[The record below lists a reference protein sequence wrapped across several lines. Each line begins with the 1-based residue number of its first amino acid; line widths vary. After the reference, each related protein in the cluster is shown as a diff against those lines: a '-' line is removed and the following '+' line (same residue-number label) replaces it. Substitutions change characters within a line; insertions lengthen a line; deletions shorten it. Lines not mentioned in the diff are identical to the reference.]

1 MPKPFSSDLVTPA
14 LTEVADEEE
23 AKENDSQTCVIESDQ
38 YQKLKAKF
46 RALKEHNQREMRTI
60 TEQLSELQAKV
71 QKLEAISVTA
81 NTVTL
86 QMQEQLS
93 NL

>member
-1 MPKPFSSDLVTPA
+1 ML
-14 LTEVADEEE
+14 
-23 AKENDSQTCVIESDQ
+23 
-38 YQKLKAKF
+38 
-46 RALKEHNQREMRTI
+46 TI

-93 NL
+93 NLQRNAIEGMSSKTEPRKRVSKAKAKEKDSKSVHVTSKRK